1 VERHLIRNEQEC
13 VTMSDDVVQRL
24 RVWLVRCR
32 RHVHPPSVTEIGDT
46 LSLAI
51 AEIQRMRGKVEW
63 LQGERRERELSP
75 ENLKIREPRGRGRS
89 L

>member
-1 VERHLIRNEQEC
+1 
-13 VTMSDDVVQRL
+13 
-24 RVWLVRCR
+24 
-32 RHVHPPSVTEIGDT
+32 VTEIGDT

-75 ENLKIREPRGRGRS
+75 ENLKIREPRGRGLS